1 MKLKLILCLF
11 LLIVGCQGQRADRFP
26 WMQADTGATGHEVRL
41 IRGVMM
47 LPLSGKSQSIGQAF
61 QNSGMMALQE
71 RPNSPMELI
80 FLDTKGTP
88 EGAREAWQIAKEQ
101 DPDVIIGPVFGT
113 ELSALKEEK
122 ISVPILSFTT
132 NHELLE
138 QNVYSLG
145 ILIPNQV
152 ERLVR
157 FMCEAGQKR
166 IAVIGPEDKTG
177 ELTMNRLAKTI
188 ERCPG
193 MTLDKV
199 SLYKPDTVNFN
210 NAVLKIVPKPIN
222 PKKKNLTPEEQE
234 LLATPMAD
242 RLTFDALFIFEDGV
256 KLQQVTSLLAY
267 YDVNPK
273 VVPFY
278 GLANWQTTKDRS
290 LIGGY
295 YTATPA
301 DRMKRFLKRYQTI
314 YGDNPP
320 RIASLAYDA
329 VSLTALLAER
339 QALSDTDLTGPMGFN
354 GVNGRFRLNPD
365 GMNEHLLEIHQKT
378 TVSRAITLSP
388 EPDDFPNS
396 DEPFPAPLPPEPEQ
410 SEADLNIDLTL
421 PETPP
426 AN

>member
-1 MKLKLILCLF
+1 MKFKLILCLF
-11 LLIVGCQGQRADRFP
+11 FLMIGCQRVQTEHFP
-26 WMQADTGATGHEVRL
+26 WMQSDIEGPQRVRPV
-41 IRGVMM
+41 RGVML
-47 LPLSGKSQSIGQAF
+47 LPLSGKSQSVGQAF

-71 RPNSPMELI
+71 RPHSPMELI
-80 FLDTKGTP
+80 FLDTRGTP
-88 EGAREAWQIAKEQ
+88 EGIREAWQIAKEQ
-101 DPDVIIGPVFGT
+101 NPDVIIGPIFGT
-113 ELSALKEEK
+113 ELTALKQER
-122 ISVPILSFTT
+122 ISVPIISFTT

-177 ELTMNRLAKTI
+177 ELTMNRLAQTI
-188 ERCPG
+188 ERCPD

-210 NAVLKIVPKPIN
+210 SAVLKIVPKPIN

-256 KLQQVTSLLAY
+256 KLQQVISLMAY
-267 YDVNPK
+267 YDVTPK

-278 GLANWQTTKDRS
+278 GLANWESSKDRA

-295 YTATPA
+295 YTATPP
-301 DRMKRFLKRYQTI
+301 DRMKKFLNRYRSV
-314 YGDNPP
+314 YGATPP

-329 VSLTALLAER
+329 VSLMALLAER
-339 QALSDTDLTGPMGFN
+339 QALSAADLTQSVGFN

-378 TVSRAITLSP
+378 SASRAVTISP
-388 EPDDFPNS
+388 EPDEFP
-396 DEPFPAPLPPEPEQ
+396 DPTEPFPAPLPPEPEQ
-410 SEADLNIDLTL
+410 SEADLNIDLPL